1 MTADSSHAVPG
12 VVFHLDEG
20 DPARLGLVLTNI
32 ANLLVELGDTT
43 EIELVANGPG
53 VAGVL
58 VGSAHAARVEELLAR
73 GVTVVG
79 CANSLSEQGIS
90 KDRLLRGVGVVPS
103 GVGELVARQRERW
116 AYLRP

>member
-73 GVTVVG
+73 VSRWLAVPTA
-79 CANSLSEQGIS
+79 CQS
-90 KDRLLRGVGVVPS
+90 RGSQKTGSYAAWESSPQASVS
-103 GVGELVARQRERW
+103 S
-116 AYLRP
+116 